1 MPTINKPRRSQTR
14 KNEGERKERMAIYN
28 TARWR
33 RMREAKMIS
42 DPLCEMCLRKGI
54 TRPATDVHH
63 IQSFMRT
70 KDMEA
75 RKALAFDPT
84 NLMSLCDE
92 CHNAI
97 HHGKRRAD
105 PPPSLFHGG
114 RS

>member
-1 MPTINKPRRSQTR
+1 
-14 KNEGERKERMAIYN
+14 
-28 TARWR
+28 
-33 RMREAKMIS
+33 MIS

-63 IQSFMRT
+63 IQSFMST

-75 RKALAFDPT
+75 RKVLAFDPT

-92 CHNAI
+92 CHNEI

-105 PPPSLFHGG
+105 PPPPLFHGG